1 MGSCSKRH
9 RSHHCGVGVAS
20 DVALL
25 TPEDSAAER
34 AAASPCVEAAA
45 VAAGVVREVIFDFSH
60 VDLVMDDE
68 PCSGG

>member
-25 TPEDSAAER
+25 TLEDSAAEGT
-34 AAASPCVEAAA
+34 AASSCVEVAA
-45 VAAGVVREVIFDFSH
+45 VAAGVVREVLFDFSR
-60 VDLVMDDE
+60 VDLVMDED